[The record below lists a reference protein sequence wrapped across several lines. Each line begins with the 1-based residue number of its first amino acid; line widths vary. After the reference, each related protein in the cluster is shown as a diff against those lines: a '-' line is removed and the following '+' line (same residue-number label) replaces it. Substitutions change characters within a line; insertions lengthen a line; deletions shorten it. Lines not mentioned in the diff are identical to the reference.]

1 MLSVCKYSLSIRW
14 AALLL
19 VFGAAIAVPVQ
30 AQYTVGRLEGTIFD
44 PTGAVVSG
52 TKVSLQNLGT
62 GATRT
67 YTTGADGLYVF
78 FAMPAGDYE
87 LTAEALHFATKRER
101 IQVATSETTNR
112 NLTLG
117 VGPQSST
124 VEVLGEAPGLLD
136 TTDAQLS
143 TTRTDLELSSLP
155 SSGRN
160 MISLIHLAPGVQ
172 AMNNPRGGSTFGGGG
187 SLVLVLGPQAG
198 LFSANGGR
206 ARSGSVQLD
215 YTDANDWEYGGFA
228 LGMQSITPEMLQEFK
243 LLTSNFSAEYGVKSN
258 AEVIMVSKS
267 GTNQLHGSAYDFV
280 QNTLFNARDYL
291 DRSGQAAPVQSNVYG
306 IGAGGPVI
314 RNRTFLFG
322 AYEGRSIRGNAL
334 TTVANLPTQAARD
347 AAVADPKA
355 DPIAIALMNQYLPLP
370 RIATSNPDVGQLV
383 TKIPS
388 PIDSYQFLLKG
399 DQQLSTRQSVSARYL
414 QSSGSFVART
424 TGANQLPGFDTDI
437 HFALNNANL
446 IDSYVL
452 GMRTVNQLRLSY
464 GYARALSL
472 PQNGLTTPRFQIGG
486 AVSLNF
492 GSLQSN
498 PSERRFNIYQVND
511 TLSHSRGGHILSVG
525 FDVRQI
531 HDNSRADTN
540 TRGVFSFT
548 TSPVPG
554 QTWTTFTEGQPSS
567 WTQLFGSTQRDLRTG
582 VYSFFFQ
589 DDWKVRPT
597 LTINLGARWEL
608 QGALNEAKGR
618 ISILDPTLPGAVGEA
633 GTGPLGS
640 FRLGGP
646 AVDRNPFNVAPR
658 LGFAWNPHRG
668 NLVFRGG
675 YGIYWDSFTFDL
687 LTVARSAPPF
697 NYQPTCISAPGSAC
711 PISGSNSFDNLVNGT
726 ATIQSSTEAQLG
738 SFGTQENFGSVNT
751 VNPQLRNPY
760 VQQYSFGMDYQ
771 FGRSYM
777 FGLSYVGSKGTHLT
791 RLIPINPVVGGPA
804 PATSLADETAR
815 YADFVQAVKN
825 ENGRPNGVA
834 NIRLDPRFD
843 QVNRL
848 DDGASSNYNS
858 LQVTGNKTFS
868 RGLQFQ
874 ASYTWSKSIDNA
886 SDFFPPIQAN
896 DNSFAQDESA
906 LAAERA
912 VSNFDIRH
920 RIIVTGVWQVPF
932 FRGRKGVAGKAL
944 DGWSFESV
952 NLWQSAVPATLLA
965 GNTIHDLN
973 GKPVA
978 VADVNLDGNFISPGL
993 DNTRANCDPAGTHF
1007 TLGDP
1012 AGISGFSR
1020 PFLGNDGTCGRNSVR
1035 MNSLTNFDWSFFK
1048 DTELAESGPWGSG
1061 PWKLQFRAE
1070 MYNIFNI
1077 PFLTAQGTAWRTA
1090 SSSSSFGIVNAA
1102 GNSRKMQLA
1111 LKLSW

>member
-1 MLSVCKYSLSIRW
+1 MT
-14 AALLL
+14 ALVLIL
-19 VFGAAIAVPVQ
+19 GAAIAPPLQ

-44 PTGAVVSG
+44 ATGAVVSG
-52 TKVSLQNLGT
+52 TKVSLRSLGT

-67 YTTGADGLYVF
+67 YITGADGLYVF
-78 FAMPAGDYE
+78 FAMPAGDYQ
-87 LTAEALHFATKRER
+87 LTAEAQHFATKSER
-101 IQVATSETTNR
+101 IQIVTSETTNR

-117 VGPQSST
+117 VGPQSAT
-124 VEVLGEAPGLLD
+124 VEVVGEPGLLN
-136 TTDAQLS
+136 TADAQHS

-160 MISLIHLAPGVQ
+160 MISLIHLAPGV
-172 AMNNPRGGSTFGGGG
+172 APMNNPRGGSTFGGGG
-187 SLVLVLGPQAG
+187 SLVIVLGPQAG

-215 YTDANDWEYGGFA
+215 YTDANDWEFGGFA

-291 DRSGQAAPVQSNVYG
+291 DRSGSATPVQSNIYG
-306 IGAGGPVI
+306 VSAGGPVLH
-314 RNRTFLFG
+314 NRTFLFG
-322 AYEGRSIRGNAL
+322 AYERRSIRGNAF
-334 TTVANLPTQAARD
+334 TTLANLPTQAARD
-347 AAVADPKA
+347 AAAADPNA

-399 DQQLSTRQSVSARYL
+399 DEQLTTRQSLSVRYL
-414 QSSGSFVART
+414 QSSGSFVARSA
-424 TGANQLPGFDTDI
+424 GANQIPGFDTDI
-437 HFALNNANL
+437 HFALNNVNL
-446 IDSYVL
+446 TDSYAVS
-452 GMRTVNQLRLSY
+452 MRTVNQLRLSY

-472 PQNGLTTPRFQIGG
+472 PQNGVTTPRFQMVG
-486 AVSLNF
+486 AYPLNF

-498 PSERRFNIYQVND
+498 PQERRFNIYQVND
-511 TLSHSRGGHILSVG
+511 TLSHTRGTHILSVG

-540 TRGVFSFT
+540 TRGVFTFT
-548 TSPVPG
+548 TVPVPG
-554 QTWTTFTEGQPSS
+554 QTWMNFTEGGANFAKGPTSS

-608 QGALNEAKGR
+608 QGALNEGKGR
-618 ISILDPTLPGAVGEA
+618 ISILDPALPGAVGEA
-633 GTGPLGS
+633 PPGPLGS

-668 NLVFRGG
+668 NVVFRGG

-697 NYQPTCISAPGSAC
+697 NYQPSLSCAGSAC
-711 PISGSNSFDNLVNGT
+711 QISGTNSFDNLVNGT
-726 ATIQSSTEAQLG
+726 AKIQSDTEAQLG
-738 SFGTQENFGSVNT
+738 SFGPQPNFGSVNT

-760 VQQYSFGMDYQ
+760 AQQYSFGMEYQ
-771 FGRSYM
+771 FARSYR
-777 FGLSYVGSKGTHLT
+777 FGLSYIGSKGTHLT
-791 RLIPINPVVGGPA
+791 RLVPINPVVDGPA
-804 PATSLADETAR
+804 PATSTADETAR
-815 YADFVQAVKN
+815 FTDFQLAIKN
-825 ENGRPNGVA
+825 ENGPGNK
-834 NIRLDPRFD
+834 RLDSRFN

-858 LQVTGNKTFS
+858 LQVTGNKSFS
-868 RGLQFQ
+868 HGLQFQ

-886 SDFFPPIQAN
+886 SDFFPAIQAN
-896 DNSFAQDESA
+896 DNSYAQDA
-906 LAAERA
+906 FQLGAERA

-920 RIIVTGVWQVPF
+920 RIIITGVWQVPF
-932 FRGRKGVAGKAL
+932 FRSRKGVAGKVL

-965 GNTIHDLN
+965 GTRTIQDASGDKL
-973 GKPVA
+973 A
-978 VADVNLDGNFISPGL
+978 VADVNLDGNFISPSL
-993 DNTRANCDPAGTHF
+993 DNTRPNCDPAGTHF
-1007 TLGDP
+1007 TLGAP
-1012 AGISGFSR
+1012 AAISGFSQ
-1020 PFLGNDGTCGRNSVR
+1020 PLLGNDGTCGRNSVR
-1035 MNSLTNFDWSFFK
+1035 MNSLPNFDWSFFK
-1048 DTELAESGPWGSG
+1048 DTELSESGPWGSG

-1070 MYNIFNI
+1070 MYNIFNL
-1077 PFLTAQGTAWRTA
+1077 PFRTAQGDAWRTIT
-1090 SSSSSFGIVNAA
+1090 SSSFGTVNAA
-1102 GNSRKMQLA
+1102 GNARKMQLA

>member
-1 MLSVCKYSLSIRW
+1 MVSVCKSSLLIRL

-19 VFGAAIAVPVQ
+19 GAAIAVPAE

-52 TKVSLQNLGT
+52 SNVALQNLGT

-67 YTTGADGLYVF
+67 YVTGTDGFYVF
-78 FAMPAGDYE
+78 FAVPAGDYE
-87 LTAEALHFATKRER
+87 LTAEALHFAKKSEY
-101 IQVATSETTNR
+101 IQILTSETTNR

-117 VGPQSST
+117 VSPQSATIDVPS
-124 VEVLGEAPGLLD
+124 EAPGLLD
-136 TTDAQLS
+136 ITDAQLG
-143 TTRTDLELSSLP
+143 TTRTELELSSLP

-160 MISLIHLAPGVQ
+160 MISFIHLAPGVEP
-172 AMNNPRGGSTFGGGG
+172 MNNPRGGSTFGGGG

-243 LLTSNFSAEYGVKSN
+243 ILTGNFSAEYGVKSN

-267 GTNQLHGSAYDFV
+267 GTNQLHGSAYDFA

-291 DRSGQAAPVQSNVYG
+291 DTSGQATPVQSNVYG
-306 IGAGGPVI
+306 VSAGGPVL

-322 AYEGRSIRGNAL
+322 AYERRSIRGNAF
-334 TTVANLPTQAARD
+334 TTIADLPTATAR
-347 AAVADPKA
+347 ATAS
-355 DPIAIALMNQYLPLP
+355 DPIITDLMNLYLPLP
-370 RIATSNPDVGQLV
+370 KINASASDWGQLV

-388 PIDSYQFLLKG
+388 PIDTYQVLLKA
-399 DQQLSTRQSVSARYL
+399 DQQLSTGHSLSARYL
-414 QSSGSFVART
+414 QSSGSFVARASGQNT
-424 TGANQLPGFDTDI
+424 LPGFDTDVN
-437 HFALNNANL
+437 FALNNANL
-446 IDSYVL
+446 TDAYAV

-472 PQNGLTTPRFQIGG
+472 AQNGLTTPRFQIVG
-486 AVSLNF
+486 ADSLNF
-492 GSLQSN
+492 GSLNTDPQ
-498 PSERRFNIYQVND
+498 ERRFNIYQVND
-511 TLSHSRGGHILSVG
+511 TLSHSSGGHILSMG
-525 FDVRQI
+525 FDVRKIQD
-531 HDNSRADTN
+531 HSQADTN
-540 TRGVFSFT
+540 TRGIF
-548 TSPVPG
+548 
-554 QTWTTFTEGQPSS
+554 TFTSLAGFLAGQPSS

-597 LTINLGARWEL
+597 LTLNLGARWEV
-608 QGALNEAKGR
+608 QGALNETNGR
-618 ISILDPTLPGAVGEA
+618 LSVLDPALPGPVGDA

-640 FRLGGP
+640 FRMGGP

-658 LGFAWNPHRG
+658 LGFAWNPDRG

-697 NYQPTCISAPGSAC
+697 NYQPSLSCAGSAC
-711 PISGSNSFDNLVNGT
+711 QISGTNSFDNLVNGT
-726 ATIQSSTEAQLG
+726 AAIQSSTEAQLG
-738 SFGTQENFGSVNT
+738 SFGTQLNFGSVNT

-760 VQQYSFGMDYQ
+760 VQQYSLGMEYQ
-771 FGRSYM
+771 FGRGYM

-791 RLIPINPVVGGPA
+791 RLVPINPVVNGPA

-815 YADFVQAVKN
+815 FADFVQAYKD
-825 ENGRPNGVA
+825 ENGRPNGGA

-848 DDGASSNYNS
+848 DDGGSSIYHS
-858 LQVTGNKTFS
+858 LQVTGNKSFS
-868 RGLQFQ
+868 HGLQFQ
-874 ASYTWSKSIDNA
+874 ASYTWSKSIDDA
-886 SDFFPPIQAN
+886 SDFYPVIQAN
-896 DNSFAQDESA
+896 DNSFAQDGSK
-906 LAAERA
+906 LDAERA

-920 RIIVTGVWQVPF
+920 RIIVTEVWQVPF
-932 FRGRKGVAGKAL
+932 FRSRKGLTGKIF

-952 NLWQSAVPATLLA
+952 NLWQSAVPATVLA
-965 GNTIHDLN
+965 GTIQDPN
-973 GKPVA
+973 GSPLA
-978 VADVNLDGNFISPGL
+978 VPDVNLDGNFISPGL

-1007 TLGDP
+1007 SLGAP
-1012 AGISGFSR
+1012 ASISGFSQ
-1020 PFLGNDGTCGRNSVR
+1020 PLLGNDGTCGRNSVR

-1048 DTELAESGPWGSG
+1048 DTELAERGPWGSG

-1070 MYNIFNI
+1070 MYNIFNT
-1077 PFLTAQGTAWRTA
+1077 PFLTAQGNAWRTVPA
-1090 SSSSSFGIVNAA
+1090 SSLSSTLFGTVNAA
-1102 GNSRKMQLA
+1102 GNARKMQLA

>member
-1 MLSVCKYSLSIRW
+1 MLSVCKYSLLIRW

-19 VFGAAIAVPVQ
+19 GAAIAVPLQ

-78 FAMPAGDYE
+78 FAMPSGEYE

-143 TTRTDLELSSLP
+143 TTRTDLELSNLP

-291 DRSGQAAPVQSNVYG
+291 DTSGQATPVQSNVYG
-306 IGAGGPVI
+306 ISAGGPVI

-334 TTVANLPTQAARD
+334 TTIANLPTATAR
-347 AAVADPKA
+347 ATAS
-355 DPIAIALMNQYLPLP
+355 DPIIADLMNLYLPLP
-370 RIATSNPDVGQLV
+370 KINASAPDWGQLV

-388 PIDSYQFLLKG
+388 PIDTYQLLLKA
-399 DQQLSTRQSVSARYL
+399 DQQLSTRHSLSARYL
-414 QSSGSFVART
+414 QSSGSFVARAS
-424 TGANQLPGFDTDI
+424 GQNSLPGFDTDV

-446 IDSYVL
+446 TDAYAVS
-452 GMRTVNQLRLSY
+452 MRTVNQLRLSY

-472 PQNGLTTPRFQIGG
+472 PQNGLTTPRFQIVG
-486 AVSLNF
+486 ADPLNF
-492 GSLQSN
+492 GSLNTDPQ
-498 PSERRFNIYQVND
+498 ERRFNIYQVND
-511 TLSHSRGGHILSVG
+511 TLSHSRGGHILSMG
-525 FDVRQI
+525 FDVRRIQD
-531 HDNSRADTN
+531 HSQADTN
-540 TRGVFSFT
+540 TRGIF
-548 TSPVPG
+548 
-554 QTWTTFTEGQPSS
+554 TFTSLTGFLAGQPSS

-597 LTINLGARWEL
+597 LTVNLGARWEL

-618 ISILDPTLPGAVGEA
+618 ISILDPALPGAVGEA

-658 LGFAWNPHRG
+658 LGFAWNPHHG
-668 NLVFRGG
+668 KLVFRGG
-675 YGIYWDSFTFDL
+675 YGIYWDSFTFDI
-687 LTVARSAPPF
+687 LTAARSAPPF
-697 NYQPTCISAPGSAC
+697 NYQPTLSCVPGSSC
-711 PISGSNSFDNLVNGT
+711 PISGTNSFDNLANGT

-738 SFGTQENFGSVNT
+738 SFGSQLNFGSVNT

-760 VQQYSFGMDYQ
+760 TQQYSLGMEYQ
-771 FGRSYM
+771 FARSYM

-815 YADFVQAVKN
+815 FADFVQAYKD
-825 ENGRPNGVA
+825 ENGRPNGGA
-834 NIRLDPRFD
+834 NNRLDPRFD

-848 DDGASSNYNS
+848 DDGGNSVYHS

-868 RGLQFQ
+868 HGLQFQ
-874 ASYTWSKSIDNA
+874 ASYTWSKSIDDA
-886 SDFFPPIQAN
+886 SDFYPAIQAN
-896 DNSFAQDESA
+896 DNSFAQDGSK

-920 RIIVTGVWQVPF
+920 RIIVTEVWQVPF
-932 FRGRKGVAGKAL
+932 FRGRKGVAGKML

-952 NLWQSAVPATLLA
+952 NLWQSAVPATVLA
-965 GNTIHDLN
+965 GTVQNPSGGPL
-973 GKPVA
+973 A
-978 VADVNLDGNFISPGL
+978 VPDVNLDGNFISPGL

-1007 TLGDP
+1007 TLGAP
-1012 AGISGFSR
+1012 ASISGFSQ
-1020 PFLGNDGTCGRNSVR
+1020 PFVGNDGTCGRDSVR
-1035 MNSLTNFDWSFFK
+1035 MNSLTNFDWSFVK
-1048 DTELAESGPWGSG
+1048 DTELTESGPWGSG

-1070 MYNIFNI
+1070 MYNIFNT

-1090 SSSSSFGIVNAA
+1090 PASPSSSTLFGTVNAA
-1102 GNSRKMQLA
+1102 GNARKMQLA

>member
-1 MLSVCKYSLSIRW
+1 MLSVCKYYLSIR
-14 AALLL
+14 LL
-19 VFGAAIAVPVQ
+19 VLILGAAIAVPVE

-52 TKVSLQNLGT
+52 TTVTLQNLGT

-67 YTTGADGLYVF
+67 YTTATDGFYVF

-87 LTAEALHFATKRER
+87 LTAEALHFAKKRER
-101 IQVATSETTNR
+101 IQILASETTNR

-117 VGPQSST
+117 VGPQSAT
-124 VEVLGEAPGLLD
+124 VEVLSETPGQLN
-136 TTDAQLS
+136 TADAQLS

-160 MISLIHLAPGVQ
+160 MISLIHLAPGVEP
-172 AMNNPRGGSTFGGGG
+172 MNNPRGGSTFGGGG

-243 LLTSNFSAEYGVKSN
+243 ILTSNFSAEYGEKSN

-291 DRSGQAAPVQSNVYG
+291 DTSGQATPVQSNVYG
-306 IGAGGPVI
+306 VSAGGPVL

-322 AYEGRSIRGNAL
+322 AYERRSIRGNAF
-334 TTVANLPTQAARD
+334 TTIANLPTATAR
-347 AAVADPKA
+347 ATAS
-355 DPIAIALMNQYLPLP
+355 DPIITDLMNLYLPLP
-370 RIATSNPDVGQLV
+370 KIDASATDWGQLV

-388 PIDSYQFLLKG
+388 PIDTYQLLLKA
-399 DQQLSTRQSVSARYL
+399 DQQLSTRHSLSARYL
-414 QSSGSFVART
+414 QSSGSFVARASGQNT
-424 TGANQLPGFDTDI
+424 LPGFDTDV

-446 IDSYVL
+446 TDAYAVS
-452 GMRTVNQLRLSY
+452 MRTVNQLRLSY

-472 PQNGLTTPRFQIGG
+472 PQNGLTTPRFQIVG
-486 AVSLNF
+486 ADPLNF
-492 GSLQSN
+492 GSLNIDPQ
-498 PSERRFNIYQVND
+498 ERRFNIYQVND
-511 TLSHSRGGHILSVG
+511 TLSHSRGGHILSMG
-525 FDVRQI
+525 FDVRKIQD
-531 HDNSRADTN
+531 HSQADTN
-540 TRGVFSFT
+540 TRGIFTFSSLTGFLA
-548 TSPVPG
+548 
-554 QTWTTFTEGQPSS
+554 GQPGS

-597 LTINLGARWEL
+597 LTVNLGARWEV
-608 QGALNEAKGR
+608 QGALNEANGR
-618 ISILDPTLPGAVGEA
+618 LSVLDPALPGTIGDA

-640 FRLGGP
+640 FRMGGP

-658 LGFAWNPHRG
+658 LGFAWNPHHG

-697 NYQPTCISAPGSAC
+697 NYQPTLICAPPPGPC
-711 PISGSNSFDNLVNGT
+711 QVSGTNSFDNLVNGT
-726 ATIQSSTEAQLG
+726 AKIQSDYEAQLG
-738 SFGTQENFGSVNT
+738 TFGILRNFGSVNT

-760 VQQYSFGMDYQ
+760 TQQYSLGLEYQ
-771 FGRSYM
+771 LARSYM

-791 RLIPINPVVGGPA
+791 RLVPINPVVVDRPA
-804 PATSLADETAR
+804 PATSLADEIAR
-815 YADFVQAVKN
+815 FADFQQAFQE
-825 ENGRPNGVA
+825 ENGPGN
-834 NIRLDPRFD
+834 NRLDSRFN

-886 SDFFPPIQAN
+886 SDFYPAIQAN
-896 DNSFAQDESA
+896 DNSFAQDESR

-920 RIIVTGVWQVPF
+920 RIIVTGIWQVPF
-932 FRGRKGVAGKAL
+932 FRGRKGVTGKAL

-965 GNTIHDLN
+965 GPRTVFDATGHPLGTIS
-973 GKPVA
+973 
-978 VADVNLDGNFISPGL
+978 DVNLDGNFINPSL
-993 DNTRANCDPAGTHF
+993 DNTRPNCDPAGTHF
-1007 TLGDP
+1007 TLGTP
-1012 AGISGFSR
+1012 AAISGFSQ
-1020 PFLGNDGTCGRNSVR
+1020 PLLGNDGTCGRNNVR
-1035 MNSLTNFDWSFFK
+1035 MNSLPNFDWSFLK
-1048 DTELAESGPWGSG
+1048 DTELTESGPWGSG

-1070 MYNIFNI
+1070 MYNVFNI
-1077 PFLTAQGTAWRTA
+1077 PFLTAQGDAWRTIT
-1090 SSSSSFGIVNAA
+1090 SSSFGTVNAA

>member
-1 MLSVCKYSLSIRW
+1 MVSARKSGLPIRL

-19 VFGAAIAVPVQ
+19 GVAMAVPMD

-52 TKVSLQNLGT
+52 AKVTLQNLGT
-62 GATRT
+62 GATRS
-67 YTTGADGLYVF
+67 YITGTDGLYVF
-78 FAMPAGDYE
+78 FALPAGDYE
-87 LTAEALHFATKRER
+87 LAAEALNFAKKRER
-101 IQVATSETTNR
+101 IQILTSETTSR

-117 VGPQSST
+117 VDAEFAT
-124 VEVLGEAPGLLD
+124 IEVRSEMPGHLNVA
-136 TTDAQLS
+136 DAQHS

-172 AMNNPRGGSTFGGGG
+172 PMNNPRGGSTFGGGG

-206 ARSGSVQLD
+206 ARSASVQLD

-243 LLTSNFSAEYGVKSN
+243 LMTSNFSAEYGVKSN

-267 GTNQLHGSAYDFV
+267 GTNQLHGTAYDFV

-291 DRSGQAAPVQSNVYG
+291 DRSGHATPVQSNVYG
-306 IGAGGPVI
+306 VSAGGPVI

-322 AYEGRSIRGNAL
+322 AYEGRRIRGNAL
-334 TTVANLPTQAARD
+334 TTIANLPTEAAR
-347 AAVADPKA
+347 ACAMDPVVTEL
-355 DPIAIALMNQYLPLP
+355 INRYLPLP
-370 RIATSNPDVGQLV
+370 TPPGGGVPDCKNPQWGQLV

-388 PIDSYQFLLKG
+388 PIDAYQLLLKA
-399 DQQLSTRQSVSARYL
+399 DQQLSPGHSLSARYL
-414 QSSGSFVART
+414 QSSGSFVARSSGQNT
-424 TGANQLPGFDTDI
+424 LPGFDTDV

-446 IDSYVL
+446 TDSYVAS
-452 GMRTVNQLRLSY
+452 MRTVNQLRLSY

-472 PQNGLTTPRFQIGG
+472 TQNGVTTPRFQIVG
-486 AVSLNF
+486 AFPMNF
-492 GSLQSN
+492 GSLQSD
-498 PSERRFNIYQVND
+498 PAERRFNIYQVND
-511 TLSHSRGGHILSVG
+511 TLSHSRGGHILSMG
-525 FDVRQI
+525 FDVRRIQD
-531 HDNSRADTN
+531 HSQADTN
-540 TRGVFSFT
+540 TRGLFT
-548 TSPVPG
+548 FPSLAG
-554 QTWTTFTEGQPSS
+554 FLAGQPSS

-589 DDWKVRPT
+589 DDWKLRPA

-608 QGALNEAKGR
+608 QGALDEAKGR
-618 ISILDPTLPGAVGEA
+618 LSVLDPALPGTIGNA

-640 FRLGGP
+640 FRMGGP
-646 AVDRNPFNVAPR
+646 AVDRNPFNIAPR

-668 NLVFRGG
+668 NLVLRGG

-697 NYQPTCISAPGSAC
+697 NYQPSLSCVINAC
-711 PISGSNSFDNLVNGT
+711 QISGTNSFDNLVNGT
-726 ATIQSSTEAQLG
+726 ATIQSSNEAQLG
-738 SFGTQENFGSVNT
+738 SFGILKNFGSVNT

-760 VQQYSFGMDYQ
+760 AQQYSLGMEYQ
-771 FGRSYM
+771 FARSYM
-777 FGLSYVGSKGTHLT
+777 FGLSYIGSKGTHLT
-791 RLIPINPVVGGPA
+791 RLIPINPVVNGPA
-804 PATSLADETAR
+804 PANSPADETAR
-815 YADFVQAVKN
+815 FTEFQQAVKN
-825 ENGRPNGVA
+825 ENGPG
-834 NIRLDPRFD
+834 NIRLDSRFN

-848 DDGASSNYNS
+848 DDGAGSTYHS

-868 RGLQFQ
+868 HGLQFQ

-886 SDFFPPIQAN
+886 SDFFPAIQAN
-896 DNSFAQDESA
+896 DNSYAQDASL

-920 RIIVTGVWQVPF
+920 RIIVTGVWHVPF
-932 FRGRKGVAGKAL
+932 FRGRKGVAGKVL

-952 NLWQSAVPATLLA
+952 NLWQSAVPATLVA
-965 GNTIHDLN
+965 GTRTIQDVSGNKL
-973 GKPVA
+973 V
-978 VADVNLDGNFISPGL
+978 VADVNLDGNFISSSL
-993 DNTRANCDPAGTHF
+993 DNTRPNCDPSGAHF
-1007 TLGDP
+1007 ALGAP
-1012 AGISGFSR
+1012 AAISGFGQ
-1020 PFLGNDGTCGRNSVR
+1020 PLLGNDGTCGRNSVR
-1035 MNSLTNFDWSFFK
+1035 MNRLTNFDWSFFK
-1048 DTELAESGPWGSG
+1048 DTELTESGPWGSG

-1070 MYNIFNI
+1070 MYNIFNT
-1077 PFLTAQGTAWRTA
+1077 PFLTASGDGWRTIN
-1090 SSSSSFGIVNAA
+1090 SSSFGTVNAA
-1102 GNSRKMQLA
+1102 GNARKIQLA